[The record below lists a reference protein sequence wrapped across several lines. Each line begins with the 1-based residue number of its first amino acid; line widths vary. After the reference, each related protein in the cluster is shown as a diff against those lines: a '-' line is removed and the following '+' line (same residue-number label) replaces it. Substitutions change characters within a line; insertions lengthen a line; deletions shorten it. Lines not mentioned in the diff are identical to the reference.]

1 MKLLLIIA
9 AVIFSMSLSAQED
22 DKIHCIE
29 PIESKTL
36 QGIRKAT
43 KEEIEYAK
51 ILAKEEIEQE
61 QINNN
66 LPFIDQNGQTITTP
80 YWYNT
85 PFGFFYLQPTIW
97 ELHKGLNVNIST
109 SVFAI
114 SGNGLKA
121 GITQDVSAMYVKNI
135 SKKGTLAI
143 GGYFNNMNF
152 ASSNYT
158 SAGFNATFGYKFD
171 DHWSAYAFVQK
182 AFASDNVT
190 PWAITYGTHGNSL
203 CYNNTFDFMP
213 IYPCYVSNFEIPYN
227 FNRFMDRIGAGV
239 TYQWGK
245 YNQNSIN
252 IQIEYNQFPQQR
264 NKIYN
269 HQRYSFPSQQ

>member
-1 MKLLLIIA
+1 M
-9 AVIFSMSLSAQED
+9 
-22 DKIHCIE
+22 
-29 PIESKTL
+29 
-36 QGIRKAT
+36 
-43 KEEIEYAK
+43 
-51 ILAKEEIEQE
+51 
-61 QINNN
+61 
-66 LPFIDQNGQTITTP
+66 
-80 YWYNT
+80 
-85 PFGFFYLQPTIW
+85 QPTIW

-190 PWAITYGTHGNSL
+190 PWAIAYGTHGNSL

-213 IYPCYVSNFEIPYN
+213 IYPCYVSNFEIPYT